1 MLSIIIF
8 VVLFI
13 VAMFLLIRAIL
24 NYRMQ
29 KEFNEFMA
37 LQMKQQEAQ
46 KEYEHIYNE
55 CKRKQEELLN
65 SKEQED

>member
-8 VVLFI
+8 AILFI
-13 VAMFLLIRAIL
+13 VAMLLLIRAIL

-46 KEYEHIYNE
+46 KEYERIYNE
-55 CKRKQEELLN
+55 CKRKQEELLKD
-65 SKEQED
+65 SES

>member
-8 VVLFI
+8 AILFVVAI
-13 VAMFLLIRAIL
+13 FLLIRAIL

-46 KEYEHIYNE
+46 KEYERIYNE
-55 CKRKQEELLN
+55 CKRKQEELLKN
-65 SKEQED
+65 SES

>member
-8 VVLFI
+8 AILFI

-46 KEYEHIYNE
+46 KEYERIYNE
-55 CKRKQEELLN
+55 CKRKQEELLKN
-65 SKEQED
+65 SES

>member
-8 VVLFI
+8 AILFI
-13 VAMFLLIRAIL
+13 VAIFLLIRAIL

-37 LQMKQQEAQ
+37 LQMKQQQAQ
-46 KEYEHIYNE
+46 KEYERIYNE
-55 CKRKQEELLN
+55 CKRKQEELLKN
-65 SKEQED
+65 SES

>member
-8 VVLFI
+8 AILFI
-13 VAMFLLIRAIL
+13 VAIFLLIRAIL
-24 NYRMQ
+24 NYRIQ

-46 KEYEHIYNE
+46 KEYERIYNE
-55 CKRKQEELLN
+55 CKRKQEELLKN
-65 SKEQED
+65 SES

>member
-8 VVLFI
+8 AILFI
-13 VAMFLLIRAIL
+13 VAIFLLIRAIL

-29 KEFNEFMA
+29 KEFNEFMV

-46 KEYEHIYNE
+46 KEYERIYNE
-55 CKRKQEELLN
+55 CKRKQEELLKN
-65 SKEQED
+65 SES